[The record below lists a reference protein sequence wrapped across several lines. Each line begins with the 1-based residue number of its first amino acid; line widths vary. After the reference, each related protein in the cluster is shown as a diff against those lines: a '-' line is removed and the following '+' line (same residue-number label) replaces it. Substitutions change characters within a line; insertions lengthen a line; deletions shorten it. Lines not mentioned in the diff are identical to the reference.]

1 MEETRTSKNGTG
13 KFPTYLF
20 IMPPENS
27 PVPRPSSPVPP
38 YSFADL
44 LAVMERLRA
53 PGGCPWDREQTH
65 LSLLPYLV
73 EEAYEFIEAAER
85 GDALHMREELG
96 DVLLQVVFHAQVA
109 KEGGA
114 FDIDGV
120 IGDIA
125 AKLIRRHPHVFG
137 EATADTAEAVV
148 TQWDAI
154 KKAERKGEGAEE
166 RKSLLDGIPRGL
178 PALPKALKIS
188 ERAVKAGFEWPDWR
202 GVAEKVREE
211 LAEFEAEASALE
223 KDDPE
228 RDATRVREAMEMEL
242 GDLLFA
248 VVNLGRRVGL
258 DPGRALSRSSAKFTA
273 RWRAMEAMAEAQGAP
288 LAGRKVEDLE
298 ALWQRAKTAER
309 DRNGAL

>member
-1 MEETRTSKNGTG
+1 MTS
-13 KFPTYLF
+13 PTTPQ
-20 IMPPENS
+20 PPT
-27 PVPRPSSPVPP
+27 PTPP

-44 LAVMERLRA
+44 LAIMERLRA

-65 LSLLPYLV
+65 LTLLPYLV
-73 EEAYEFIEAAER
+73 EESYEFIEAAER
-85 GDALHMREELG
+85 GDAPHMREELG

-109 KEGGA
+109 KEGGS

-137 EATADTAEAVV
+137 EATADTADAVV

-154 KKAERKGEGAEE
+154 KKAEKKSAGAEE
-166 RKSLLDGIPRGL
+166 RKSVLDGIPRGL

-188 ERAVKAGFEWPDWR
+188 ERAVKVGFEWPDWK
-202 GVAEKVREE
+202 GVSEKVREE
-211 LAEFEAEASALE
+211 LAEFEVEASALDALDKE
-223 KDDPE
+223 KDASAKE
-228 RDATRVREAMEMEL
+228 ALRDAMELEL

-258 DPGRALSRSSAKFTA
+258 DAERALSRSNAKFTA
-273 RWRAMEAMAEAQGAP
+273 RWRAMEAMAEEEGAP
-288 LAGRKVEDLE
+288 RQGPAVENHE
-298 ALWQRAKTAER
+298 ARWPRAKKSE
-309 DRNGAL
+309 G

>member
-1 MEETRTSKNGTG
+1 MWKDVPDLRIRLRFMSCPEL
-13 KFPTYLF
+13 FPTYLCL
-20 IMPPENS
+20 MPHDAMNFQP
-27 PVPRPSSPVPP
+27 PLQPP

-65 LSLLPYLV
+65 ASLLPYLI
-73 EEAYEFIEAAER
+73 EEAYEFIEAAEN
-85 GDALHMREELG
+85 GDAPHMREELG

-120 IGDIA
+120 IGDIT

-154 KKAERKGEGAEE
+154 KKKEKKDAGAEE

-188 ERAVKAGFEWPDWR
+188 ERAVKAGFEWPDWK

-211 LAEFEAEASALE
+211 LAEFEAEAE
-223 KDDPE
+223 KDDA
-228 RDATRVREAMEMEL
+228 RDAMEMEL

-248 VVNLGRRVGL
+248 VVNLGRRVGV
-258 DPGRALSRSSAKFTA
+258 DPERALSRSNAKFTA
-273 RWRAMEAMAEAQGAP
+273 RWRAMEGMAEQEGAP
-288 LAGRKVEDLE
+288 LKGRPVENLE
-298 ALWQRAKTAER
+298 ALWQRAKRAER
-309 DRNGAL
+309 